1 MDILWFKRKKSHLCA
16 RNELLRETVCIT
28 YFPMELDSAQQLS
41 SVASHNAF
49 ACLHHHHL
57 PSLHFLLMK
66 LLHIDITLNCLST
79 VASQIKNALQRCWSV
94 LLLPSCLWCNRS
106 ENLQNLKTTLCRTH
120 SRNYKTQRSIC
131 VDTVLS
137 SLKLLGDFSS
147 VLYFPT
153 LVPPKIT

>member
-1 MDILWFKRKKSHLCA
+1 M
-16 RNELLRETVCIT
+16 CIT

-41 SVASHNAF
+41 SVASRNAF

-79 VASQIKNALQRCWSV
+79 VASHIKLKMHCRDADRFYY
-94 LLLPSCLWCNRS
+94 CLHVYDAID
-106 ENLQNLKTTLCRTH
+106 LKT
-120 SRNYKTQRSIC
+120 YKTLRPPYAGHIPETTKHRSIC